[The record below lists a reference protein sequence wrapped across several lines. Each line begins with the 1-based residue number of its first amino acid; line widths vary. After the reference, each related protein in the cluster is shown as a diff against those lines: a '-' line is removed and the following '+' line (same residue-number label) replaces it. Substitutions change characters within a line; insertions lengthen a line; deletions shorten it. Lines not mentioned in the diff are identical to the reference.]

1 MNYTPHGK
9 HLIAGEWRASDELFS
24 SSPAHGPAHD
34 FSVGTVELVERACL
48 AAEAAFW
55 DYGYSSRA
63 TRAKFLN
70 AIADEIDARGTE
82 ITEIGSQES
91 GLPEARLERGAGSNS
106 RSATA
111 FCVAYRKG

>member
-1 MNYTPHGK
+1 MAFTPHGK
-9 HLIAGEWRASDELFS
+9 HLIAGEWVTTDDRFS
-24 SSPAHGPAHD
+24 SSPAHGPVHE
-34 FSVGTVELVERACL
+34 FSVGTVDLVDQACE

-70 AIADEIDARGTE
+70 AIADEIDARGAQ